1 MHKLLADGGM
11 PMNPNLTS
19 AASAFSKGRAERSN
33 KLSLRALIQNLNA
46 RVRLW
51 LGKLVSFPFARVLM
65 IFIVGFAAGIAWQ
78 SYGGAA
84 RKAIAGWSP
93 HLGWLAPAP
102 GGASPER
109 LKATTVALNAARQS
123 LDKLANEIS
132 KLDAQSGDVPRRRAS
147 R

>member
-1 MHKLLADGGM
+1 
-11 PMNPNLTS
+11 MNPNLTS
-19 AASAFSKGRAERSN
+19 AVSEISKGRTERSN
-33 KLSLRALIQNLNA
+33 KPSLRTFVPNLIA
-46 RVRLW
+46 RGWSW
-51 LGKLVSFPFARVLM
+51 LGKLASFTFARVLM
-65 IFIVGFAAGIAWQ
+65 IFVIGFAAGIAWQ

-93 HLGWLAPAP
+93 HFGWLAPAAAS

-109 LKATTVALNAARQS
+109 LKATTLALAAARQS

-132 KLDAQSGDVPRRRAS
+132 KLDAQSGEVPRRRAA

>member
-1 MHKLLADGGM
+1 RWRDAMD
-11 PMNPNLTS
+11 PNLTS
-19 AASAFSKGRAERSN
+19 AVSEFSKGRTERSNN
-33 KLSLRALIQNLNA
+33 KLSLRALIQNLIA

-78 SYGGAA
+78 SYGSSA

-93 HLGWLAPAP
+93 NPGWLAPAAAP
-102 GGASPER
+102 SGTSPER
-109 LKATTVALNAARQS
+109 LKATTVALAAARQS

-132 KLDAQSGDVPRRRAS
+132 KLEAQ
-147 R
+147 

>member
-1 MHKLLADGGM
+1 M

-19 AASAFSKGRAERSN
+19 AVSEFSKGRTERAN
-33 KLSLRALIQNLNA
+33 KPPLRTLVQNLIA

-78 SYGGAA
+78 SYAGAA
-84 RKAIAGWSP
+84 SKAIAGWSP
-93 HLGWLAPAP
+93 HLGWLAPAATP

-109 LKATTVALNAARQS
+109 LKATTLALAAARQS
-123 LDKLANEIS
+123 LDKLANEIN
-132 KLDAQSGDVPRRRAS
+132 KLEAQGGDVPRRRAG